1 MSFIPKKEKKNLSE
15 IPESPEHDGDFQ
27 RNVKVNRHTEKCY
40 SFSQIKNQQHLN
52 NFPAVYNSFY
62 PLIRFSKI

>member
-52 NFPAVYNSFY
+52 NFPAVCNSFY